1 MYMYMY
7 MYVHVICMQK
17 EREVKRQRKL
27 LEQQLERM
35 DSRFED
41 GSEGQSSTALV
52 AIDDCKSLHT
62 TTNFLP
68 HSNSLLLIFS
78 TYR

>member
-1 MYMYMY
+1 MF
-7 MYVHVICMQK
+7 IFMQK

-35 DSRFED
+35 DSCFED
-41 GSEGQSSTALV
+41 GSEGQSSTALM

-62 TTNFLP
+62 TINFLT
-68 HSNSLLLIFS
+68 HSSSLSLVFFNL
-78 TYR
+78 

>member
-1 MYMYMY
+1 M
-7 MYVHVICMQK
+7 HIHIIDFICMQK

-41 GSEGQSSTALV
+41 GSEGQSSTALM
-52 AIDDCKSLHT
+52 AIDDCEYKH
-62 TTNFLP
+62 
-68 HSNSLLLIFS
+68 
-78 TYR
+78 R

>member
-1 MYMYMY
+1 
-7 MYVHVICMQK
+7 MQK

-41 GSEGQSSTALV
+41 GSEDQSSTALM

-62 TTNFLP
+62 VP
-68 HSNSLLLIFS
+68 PLIFFR
-78 TYR
+78 TLIHNYWYF

>member
-1 MYMYMY
+1 
-7 MYVHVICMQK
+7 
-17 EREVKRQRKL
+17 VKRQRKL

-35 DSRFED
+35 DSCFED

-52 AIDDCKSLHT
+52 AIEDCELVCAT
-62 TTNFLP
+62 TSYTLQFFTGI
-68 HSNSLLLIFS
+68 LLS